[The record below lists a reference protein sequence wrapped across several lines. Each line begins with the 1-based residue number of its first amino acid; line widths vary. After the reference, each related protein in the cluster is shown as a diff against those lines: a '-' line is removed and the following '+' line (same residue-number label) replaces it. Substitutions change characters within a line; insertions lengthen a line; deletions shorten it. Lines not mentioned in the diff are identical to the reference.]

1 MKIVV
6 ENVCAFD
13 LIYACNV
20 IKLFS
25 TDQGVCIDRFDPDI
39 ILAKAL

>member
-6 ENVCAFD
+6 EIVSAFV
-13 LIYACNV
+13 LIYVYNV
-20 IKLFS
+20 IKLSS

>member
-6 ENVCAFD
+6 EIICTFV
-13 LIYACNV
+13 LIYVCYGE
-20 IKLFS
+20 ISILS
-25 TDQGVCIDRFDPDI
+25 GQGVYIDRTDPDI